1 MSKTVRVVL
10 AGALLLALSAGMAA
24 AQVSTEDRIECN
36 RGAPER
42 CEGSSGHDTIT
53 GSSNADDIY
62 ARGGDFVN
70 ARGGR
75 DLVLGGG
82 GDDDPG
88 SRGGLDGGAGNDTVK
103 GQDGAD
109 TVTDDARRDA
119 DRLEGNTGNDFVDGR
134 DGDGR
139 DTINCGAGR
148 DTFDKDRGDTKRNCE
163 NRRL

>member
-62 ARGGDFVN
+62 ARGGGDFVN

-75 DLVLGGG
+75 HPLPRGGG
-82 GDDDPG
+82 RRGPRPPG
-88 SRGGLDGGAGNDTVK
+88 GRRGA
-103 GQDGAD
+103 A
-109 TVTDDARRDA
+109 AA
-119 DRLEGNTGNDFVDGR
+119 
-134 DGDGR
+134 
-139 DTINCGAGR
+139 
-148 DTFDKDRGDTKRNCE
+148 
-163 NRRL
+163 